1 MTPSAIAISRYRFT
15 LTAQAPFTLR
25 GHPGAMLRGAWGH
38 ALRALACS
46 TGRPQCTDCPLTASC
61 RYAVLFEPAPD
72 NQRSIPPPYTFQT
85 PLNAPEKL
93 TAGETFQFDMVLF
106 GNACQ
111 ELGLVTWA
119 WQDAARR
126 GLGEQRTPMQLTGL
140 ACETAP
146 AQWQAL
152 WQAPASRLAAAP
164 RIPAHQ
170 ATLVW
175 EMMPPVPPNGVTL
188 SMTSPLRLQVKG
200 RVVGAEQINAE
211 SLLNTLWRRI
221 QLYNKYYL
229 RLPLRER
236 PPVENLHLHTQ
247 GLHRQRWQRH
257 SQRQG
262 KSMRLDGL
270 LGTATLHGDLTLWW
284 PWLWLGQYTHL
295 GKNTAFGLGQYQLN
309 AL

>member
-1 MTPSAIAISRYRFT
+1 MTPSTIAISRYRFT

-46 TGRPQCTDCPLTASC
+46 TGQPQCAGCPVRTNC
-61 RYAVLFEPAPD
+61 RYAALFEPAPD
-72 NQRSIPPPYTFQT
+72 HQRSIPPPYSFQI

-93 TAGETFQFDMVLF
+93 AEGEAFQFCMVLF
-106 GNACQ
+106 GDACQ

-126 GLGEQRTPMQLTGL
+126 GLGEQRTPMQLTEL
-140 ACETAP
+140 ACETTP
-146 AQWQAL
+146 SHWQPL
-152 WQAPASRLAAAP
+152 WQPPVSRLAATP
-164 RIPAHQ
+164 RIPTHQ
-170 ATLVW
+170 AALAW
-175 EMMPPVPPNGVTL
+175 EMMPPLPPQGVTL
-188 SMTSPLRLQVKG
+188 RIISPLRLQVKG
-200 RVVGAEQINAE
+200 RVVGAEKINAE

-229 RLPLRER
+229 GLPLGER
-236 PPVENLHLHTQ
+236 PPVENLSLHTQ
-247 GLHRQRWQRH
+247 GLYRQPWQRH
-257 SQRQG
+257 SQRQS
-262 KSMRLDGL
+262 KTMRMDGL
-270 LGTATLHGDLTLWW
+270 LGSVTLHGDLTDWW

-295 GKNTAFGLGQYQLN
+295 GKNTAFGLGQYQLK